1 MPKNE
6 EELTEDKQEEKAKKL
21 KKKSQE
27 EFEKEVLK
35 LADKGMTA
43 EKIGEVLKKEGTH
56 SKDYNKKIKD
66 ILGSKYIN
74 PDAKNIQEKLTKIE
88 KHVSKN
94 KVDKRAKRDKERVS
108 AKLRRLQNYL
118 KKR

>member
-1 MPKNE
+1 MSEIE
-6 EELTEDKQEEKAKKL
+6 EKITEEKQEEKAKKS

-43 EKIGEVLKKEGTH
+43 EKIGESLKREGIH
-56 SKDYNKKIKD
+56 SKEYNKKIKE
-66 ILGSKYIN
+66 ILGPKYNN
-74 PDAKNIQEKLTKIE
+74 PDMKNIQEKLTKIE
-88 KHVSKN
+88 KHISKN

-108 AKLRRLQNYL
+108 AKLRRLRNYL
-118 KKR
+118 KTQ